1 MLGQPMDSL
10 KTNIMKKTIA
20 ILICLVACQV
30 TFSQTYFT
38 RTGMT
43 EFKASVEAFEPV
55 EAKNNSTT
63 VILKTQSG
71 DIAAQL
77 FINAFKFRVAL
88 MQEHFNENYM
98 DSDKFPKAIFRG
110 KLKDFDL
117 STFSGEQEYDLSG
130 TLTVRGVKKEINT
143 KAKVKKSGDA
153 INITAAFS
161 VQPQEFDIKIPS
173 IVRKKIADKINISIN
188 YELVEKK

>member
-1 MLGQPMDSL
+1 MVCQ
-10 KTNIMKKTIA
+10 IA
-20 ILICLVACQV
+20 I
-30 TFSQTYFT
+30 SQTYFT
-38 RTGMT
+38 RTGST

-63 VILKTQSG
+63 AILKVKTG

-98 DSDKFPKAIFRG
+98 DSDKFPKAVFRG
-110 KLKDFDL
+110 KLKDFDM
-117 STFSGEQEYDLSG
+117 SSIGDGKEFDLTG
-130 TLTVRGVKKEINT
+130 TLTVRGVAKEIST
-143 KAKVKKSGDA
+143 KAMIKKQGEK
-153 INITAAFS
+153 ILLTTKFS
-161 VQPQEFDIKIPS
+161 VKPGDFDIKIPS
-173 IVRKKIADKINISIN
+173 VVRKKIAESINVNIS